1 MDLRNFVNNG
11 LYEAGISFFAG
22 LGVNLQSPTALNL
35 AAKDILRDYYKDS
48 DEFKS
53 IKETYF
59 LGQIDDDIFG
69 AAPGLFENKNGS
81 FAEALQAAN
90 DKYKGIFVFAV
101 KLEFEE
107 GRCPTRTEIANIARA
122 FNRASKMAPVIV
134 LLKYRDS
141 HGDYLSFTA
150 IERTAY
156 SQTWREGE
164 KLGKVS
170 MLRDINLLSPHTGHL
185 RILDDLKLKAGVNS
199 FDALYKQWR
208 DVFDVQLLN
217 KKFYQEISNWYFWAM
232 DKVEFPADDCSDKEI
247 RNATNLIRLLT
258 RIIFVWFLKEKK
270 LTPNDLFDENKL
282 KDLLKYD
289 DKTNSTYYKAVLQ
302 NLFFATLNAPM
313 KKDKPNSRLFID
325 EAKQNGF
332 LNEGYLQPGY
342 YRYKRFMKDPDKL
355 IGLLSEIPFLN
366 GGLFECLD
374 DLREGKAY
382 RIDCF
387 SNHKDNEARLT
398 VPDELF
404 FGAEKQ
410 VDLNKVYDT
419 KNKKYFTRGL
429 INILNSYKFT
439 VAENTPIEEDIALDP
454 ELLGKVFENLLASF
468 NPETKTTA
476 RKATGSYYTP
486 REIVNYM
493 VDESL
498 IAFLETKLKEKYP
511 KGEFE
516 PRLRALLDYTENN
529 QEIFNYEERS
539 VLLDAIETVKILDP
553 ACGSGAYP
561 MGALHKLVFAL
572 HKLDP
577 DNKVWKAKLIGRTPR
592 EIREQTKRT
601 LEGKSADYVRKLGL
615 IENCIYG
622 VDIQP
627 IAIQIS
633 KLRFFISLIV
643 EQTIED
649 SKENRG
655 IKSLPNLEIKF
666 VAANT
671 LLGLEKPNE
680 NALNFTSPEV
690 IEAEKRLFDVRR
702 DLFYVDNYSD
712 KKRLLKEEKKVRVT
726 LREALAKDNYAQK
739 TAEQIASWDP
749 FDQNAQSDWFD
760 PEFMFGISD
769 GFDIVIG
776 NPPYGAEYPKEFK
789 TYFQNNYESAKT
801 RQYVSDN
808 NQISI
813 KGSLDTFTL
822 FIDKGIDLL
831 KINSFLAFIVPLAI
845 TSSDSMTAIHDKIFK
860 QCGKAFISTYS
871 DRPKK
876 IFDNAEQPVSIIIAH
891 KNNQK
896 INELYTTKVIKR
908 YSSESI
914 KDIISN
920 LKFVNSIKYIL
931 PGRISKISY
940 NIEQNILDKLF
951 EIKLKISDLRR
962 NEGKPIYYRT
972 SGGRYY
978 NIITNFS
985 TNSNKEK
992 TIYFDS
998 EIRDLIGGILSSN
1011 LYFWYYHIY
1020 GNNLDRK
1027 SYDLD
1032 SFPIP
1037 INELTG
1043 KYKPELEI
1051 LYNRYL
1057 SDLKQNS
1064 KEITTNYK
1072 HAKNIVIFYARKSKH
1087 LIDQIDLALKDAYG
1101 LSDEEINF
1109 IINYDLKFR
1118 TDDSDE

>member
-1 MDLRNFVNNG
+1 
-11 LYEAGISFFAG
+11 
-22 LGVNLQSPTALNL
+22 
-35 AAKDILRDYYKDS
+35 
-48 DEFKS
+48 
-53 IKETYF
+53 
-59 LGQIDDDIFG
+59 
-69 AAPGLFENKNGS
+69 
-81 FAEALQAAN
+81 
-90 DKYKGIFVFAV
+90 
-101 KLEFEE
+101 
-107 GRCPTRTEIANIARA
+107 
-122 FNRASKMAPVIV
+122 MAPVIV

-776 NPPYGAEYPKEFK
+776 NPPWGLKYCIELRKK
-789 TYFQNNYESAKT
+789 FQNSYTSNDSAGIFLELSS
-801 RQYVSDN
+801 QLAHYV
-808 NQISI
+808 
-813 KGSLDTFTL
+813 
-822 FIDKGIDLL
+822 
-831 KINSFLAFIVPLAI
+831 
-845 TSSDSMTAIHDKIFK
+845 
-860 QCGKAFISTYS
+860 Y
-871 DRPKK
+871 
-876 IFDNAEQPVSIIIAH
+876 SIII
-891 KNNQK
+891 KNAIVFSETWRPLRKMLYNDNIVSVLNAGYSFASAGIESVAICVQK
-896 INELYTTKVIKR
+896 KIVKNKYRIYLTEPLRQISESKVINFAGDCNKEIIINSGTLIVAELKEIENNIIQNIASKFIKFSKIIDDVKR
-908 YSSESI
+908 GV
-914 KDIISN
+914 DIDTICN
-920 LKFVNSIKYIL
+920 DGIEYIRQGPQTKKFQVTTFKYINQNSLDEDKKEFYLRRKIIAKPLRGVSLAFVPDINGKLMTGSNYVNLFLKDKYNTNEFIYFLTGILNSDLMSFYVNTAIYSKNTETARHLDSSYVQRFPL
-931 PGRISKISY
+931 PFKEEQFLDTLDVSTISEISKISKDLCSY
-940 NIEQNILDKLF
+940 NPQDCEYLNLITNLNAQVFKLF
-951 EIKLKISDLRR
+951 ELYDSQI
-962 NEGKPIYYRT
+962 EAIYLNLGNAQKEYSYIVLDKYR
-972 SGGRYY
+972 
-978 NIITNFS
+978 
-985 TNSNKEK
+985 
-992 TIYFDS
+992 
-998 EIRDLIGGILSSN
+998 IL
-1011 LYFWYYHIY
+1011 
-1020 GNNLDRK
+1020 
-1027 SYDLD
+1027 
-1032 SFPIP
+1032 
-1037 INELTG
+1037 
-1043 KYKPELEI
+1043 
-1051 LYNRYL
+1051 
-1057 SDLKQNS
+1057 
-1064 KEITTNYK
+1064 
-1072 HAKNIVIFYARKSKH
+1072 
-1087 LIDQIDLALKDAYG
+1087 
-1101 LSDEEINF
+1101 
-1109 IINYDLKFR
+1109 
-1118 TDDSDE
+1118 